1 MVGILKKHKNSIE
14 TYFTRSD
21 GKYIFARWG
30 RPIAPVVFGVQDETL
45 EILKSVIQSIVVL
58 ANHELVETDPELGS
72 NAMFFFF
79 LSWDELLEVKDLDRI
94 IPDLGNLVERLKS
107 IQANQYRFFRFDAA
121 GGIKAVFTFICMD
134 HNLASVSAEVLC
146 LNQVVQMFLLWSD
159 DAFKEKSPTLI
170 TNNGAVI
177 LNPIIGDI
185 VRAVYE
191 PTMPIVSTDKSHA
204 LRAQA
209 RIDLFRKNLA

>member
-1 MVGILKKHKNSIE
+1 MVRILKKHKDSIE
-14 TYFTRSD
+14 AYFTRSD

-30 RPIAPVVFGVQDETL
+30 RPIAPIVFGVQDETL
-45 EILKSVIQSIVVL
+45 VTLKSAIQSIVVL

-94 IPDLGNLVERLKS
+94 VPDLDNLVNRLKS

-134 HNLASVSAEVLC
+134 DILNSVSAEVLC
-146 LNQVVQMFLLWSD
+146 LNQVAQMFLLWSD
-159 DAFKEKSPTLI
+159 DAFKEKSPTSI
-170 TNNGAVI
+170 TNTGEII
-177 LNPIIGDI
+177 LKPIIGDI
-185 VRAVYE
+185 IRAVYE

-204 LRAQA
+204 LRTQA
-209 RIDLFRKNLA
+209 RIDLFRKN

>member
-1 MVGILKKHKNSIE
+1 MKKKDSIE
-14 TYFTRSD
+14 AYFTQSD
-21 GKYIFARWG
+21 GQYIFARWG

-45 EILKSVIQSIVVL
+45 LTLKTAIQSMVVL
-58 ANHELVETDPELGS
+58 ANHELVETDPELGA

-79 LSWDELLEVKDLDRI
+79 LSWDELLEVNDLDRI

-107 IQANQYRFFRFDAA
+107 IEANQYRFFRFDAD

-134 HNLASVSAEVLC
+134 ENLTSVSAEVLC

-159 DAFKEKSPTLI
+159 DAFKNNSPTLI
-170 TNNGAVI
+170 TKKGGAI
-177 LNPIIGDI
+177 LNPISGDI
-185 VRAVYE
+185 VRAVYD
-191 PTMPIVSTDKSHA
+191 PTMPVVSNDKSDA

-209 RIDLFRKNLA
+209 RIDLLRKN

>member
-1 MVGILKKHKNSIE
+1 MVKDLIKKNSIE
-14 TYFTRSD
+14 AYFTRSD

-30 RPIAPVVFGVQDETL
+30 RPIAPVVFGIQDETL
-45 EILKSVIQSIVVL
+45 ITLKLAIQSMVGL
-58 ANHELVETDPELGS
+58 ANHELAETDPELGS

-79 LSWDELLEVKDLDRI
+79 LAWDELLEVNDLDRI

-107 IQANQYRFFRFDAA
+107 IKANQYRVFRFDSD

-134 HNLASVSAEVLC
+134 ENLTSVSAEVLC

-159 DAFKEKSPTLI
+159 DAFKDKSPTLI
-170 TNNGAVI
+170 AKKGGVI

-185 VRAVYE
+185 VRAVYD
-191 PTMPIVSTDKSHA
+191 PTMPLVSNDKSHA

-209 RIDLFRKNLA
+209 RIDLLRKN

>member
-1 MVGILKKHKNSIE
+1 MVKNLIKKESIE
-14 TYFTRSD
+14 AYFTRSD

-30 RPIAPVVFGVQDETL
+30 RPIAPVVFGIQDETL
-45 EILKSVIQSIVVL
+45 ITLKSALQSMVGL
-58 ANHELVETDPELGS
+58 ANHELAETDPELGS

-79 LSWDELLEVKDLDRI
+79 LSWDELLEVNDLDRI

-107 IQANQYRFFRFDAA
+107 IQANQYRVFRFDSD

-134 HNLASVSAEVLC
+134 ENLTSVSAEVLC

-159 DAFKEKSPTLI
+159 VAFKDKSPTLI
-170 TNNGAVI
+170 AKKDGVI

-185 VRAVYE
+185 VRAVYD
-191 PTMPIVSTDKSHA
+191 PTMPLVSNDKSHA

-209 RIDLFRKNLA
+209 RIDLLRKN

>member
-1 MVGILKKHKNSIE
+1 MKKHKGSIE

-45 EILKSVIQSIVVL
+45 VTLKSVIQSIVDL

-79 LSWDELLEVKDLDRI
+79 LSWEELLEVKDLDRI
-94 IPDLGNLVERLKS
+94 IPHLGNLVERLKS

-134 HNLASVSAEVLC
+134 DNLASVSAEVLC

-159 DAFKEKSPTLI
+159 DAFKHNSPTLVAK
-170 TNNGAVI
+170 NGRVI
-177 LNPIIGDI
+177 LNPIVGDI
-185 VRAVYE
+185 IRAVYE
-191 PTMPIVSTDKSHA
+191 PTMPLYSNDKSHA
-204 LRAQA
+204 LRAHA
-209 RIDLFRKNLA
+209 RINLFRKN

>member
-1 MVGILKKHKNSIE
+1 MKKHKGSIE

-45 EILKSVIQSIVVL
+45 VTLKSVIQSIVDL

-79 LSWDELLEVKDLDRI
+79 LSWEELLEVKDLDRI
-94 IPDLGNLVERLKS
+94 IPHLGNLVERLKS
-107 IQANQYRFFRFDAA
+107 IQANQYRFFRFDTA

-134 HNLASVSAEVLC
+134 DNLASVSAEVLC

-159 DAFKEKSPTLI
+159 EAFKEKSHTSI

-177 LNPIIGDI
+177 INPIIGDI
-185 VRAVYE
+185 VRAVYD

-209 RIDLFRKNLA
+209 RIDLFRKN

>member
-1 MVGILKKHKNSIE
+1 MVKDLIKKNSIE
-14 TYFTRSD
+14 AYFTRSD
-21 GKYIFARWG
+21 AKYIFARWG
-30 RPIAPVVFGVQDETL
+30 RPIAPVVFGIQDETL
-45 EILKSVIQSIVVL
+45 ITLKLAIQSMVGL
-58 ANHELVETDPELGS
+58 ANHELAETDPELGS

-79 LSWDELLEVKDLDRI
+79 LSWDELLEVNDLDRI

-107 IQANQYRFFRFDAA
+107 IQANQYRFFRFDSD

-134 HNLASVSAEVLC
+134 ENLTSVSAEVLC

-159 DAFKEKSPTLI
+159 DAFKDKSPTLI
-170 TNNGAVI
+170 AKKGGVI

-185 VRAVYE
+185 VRAVYD
-191 PTMPIVSTDKSHA
+191 PTMPLVSNDKSHA

-209 RIDLFRKNLA
+209 RIDLLRKN

>member
-1 MVGILKKHKNSIE
+1 LERILKKHKDLIE
-14 TYFTRSD
+14 AYFTRSD

-30 RPIAPVVFGVQDETL
+30 RPIAPIVFGVQDETL
-45 EILKSVIQSIVVL
+45 VTLKSAIQSIVVL

-79 LSWDELLEVKDLDRI
+79 ISWDELLEVKDLDRI
-94 IPDLGNLVERLKS
+94 IPNLDDLVERLKS
-107 IQANQYRFFRFDAA
+107 IHANQYRFFRFDAS
-121 GGIKAVFTFICMD
+121 GGIKAVFTFVCMD
-134 HNLASVSAEVLC
+134 DNLNSVSAEVLC
-146 LNQVVQMFLLWSD
+146 LNQAIQMFLLWSD

-170 TNNGAVI
+170 TSNGVI
-177 LNPIIGDI
+177 ILRPLIADI

-191 PTMPIVSTDKSHA
+191 PTMPVVSTDKSHA

-209 RIDLFRKNLA
+209 RIDLFRKN

>member
-1 MVGILKKHKNSIE
+1 MKKKVSIE
-14 TYFTRSD
+14 AYFTRSD

-30 RPIAPVVFGVQDETL
+30 RPIAPVVFGIQDETL
-45 EILKSVIQSIVVL
+45 ITLKLAIQSMVGL
-58 ANHELVETDPELGS
+58 ANHELAETDPELGS

-79 LSWDELLEVKDLDRI
+79 LSWDEVLEVKDLDKI
-94 IPDLGNLVERLKS
+94 IPDLSKLVERLKS
-107 IQANQYRFFRFDAA
+107 IQANQYRFFRFEAE

-134 HNLASVSAEVLC
+134 ENLTSVSAEVLC

-159 DAFKEKSPTLI
+159 DAFKNNSPTLI
-170 TNNGAVI
+170 SKKGGVI

-185 VRAVYE
+185 VRAVYD
-191 PTMPIVSTDKSHA
+191 PIMPLVANDKSHA

-209 RIDLFRKNLA
+209 RIDLLRKN

>member
-1 MVGILKKHKNSIE
+1 MVKVLIKKDSIE
-14 TYFTRSD
+14 AYFTRSD
-21 GKYIFARWG
+21 GEYIFARWG
-30 RPIAPVVFGVQDETL
+30 RPIAPVVFGIQDETL
-45 EILKSVIQSIVVL
+45 ITLKSAIQSMVGL
-58 ANHELVETDPELGS
+58 ANHELAETDPELGS

-79 LSWDELLEVKDLDRI
+79 LSWDELLEVNDLDRI

-107 IQANQYRFFRFDAA
+107 IQANQYRFFRFDAD

-134 HNLASVSAEVLC
+134 ENLTSVSAEVLC

-159 DAFKEKSPTLI
+159 DAFKNNSPTLI
-170 TNNGAVI
+170 SKKGGVI

-185 VRAVYE
+185 VRAVYD
-191 PTMPIVSTDKSHA
+191 PTMPLVANDKSHA

-209 RIDLFRKNLA
+209 RIDLLRKN

>member
-1 MVGILKKHKNSIE
+1 MVKNLKKKNSIE
-14 TYFTRSD
+14 AYFTRSD
-21 GKYIFARWG
+21 GQYFFARWG
-30 RPIAPVVFGVQDETL
+30 RPIAPVVFGVEDETL
-45 EILKSVIQSIVVL
+45 VTLKTAIQSMVLL
-58 ANHELVETDPELGS
+58 ANHELAETDPELGS

-94 IPDLGNLVERLKS
+94 VPDLGKLVESLKS
-107 IQANQYRFFRFDAA
+107 IQANQYRFFRFDAD

-134 HNLASVSAEVLC
+134 QNLTSVPAEVLC

-159 DAFKEKSPTLI
+159 DAFKDNSPTLI
-170 TNNGAVI
+170 AKNGEVI

-185 VRAVYE
+185 VRAVYD
-191 PTMPIVSTDKSHA
+191 PTMPLVSNDKSHA

-209 RIDLFRKNLA
+209 RIDLLRKN

>member
-1 MVGILKKHKNSIE
+1 LVGILKKHKNSIE

>member
-1 MVGILKKHKNSIE
+1 MVKDLIKKDSIE
-14 TYFTRSD
+14 AYFTRSD

-30 RPIAPVVFGVQDETL
+30 RPIAPVVFGIQDETL
-45 EILKSVIQSIVVL
+45 ITLKSALQSMVGL
-58 ANHELVETDPELGS
+58 ANHELAETDPELGS

-79 LSWDELLEVKDLDRI
+79 LSWDELLEVNDLDRI

-107 IQANQYRFFRFDAA
+107 IQANQYRFFRFDAD

-134 HNLASVSAEVLC
+134 ENLTSVSAEVLC

-159 DAFKEKSPTLI
+159 DAFKDKSPTLI
-170 TNNGAVI
+170 AKKGGVI

-185 VRAVYE
+185 VRAVYD
-191 PTMPIVSTDKSHA
+191 PTMPLVSNDKSHA

-209 RIDLFRKNLA
+209 RIDLLRKN

>member
-1 MVGILKKHKNSIE
+1 MKKHKGSIE

-45 EILKSVIQSIVVL
+45 VTLKSVIQSIVDL

-94 IPDLGNLVERLKS
+94 IPHLGNLVERLKS

-134 HNLASVSAEVLC
+134 NNLASVSAEVLC

-159 DAFKEKSPTLI
+159 DAFKENSPTSI

-177 LNPIIGDI
+177 INPIIGDI
-185 VRAVYE
+185 VRAVYD

-209 RIDLFRKNLA
+209 RIDLFRKN